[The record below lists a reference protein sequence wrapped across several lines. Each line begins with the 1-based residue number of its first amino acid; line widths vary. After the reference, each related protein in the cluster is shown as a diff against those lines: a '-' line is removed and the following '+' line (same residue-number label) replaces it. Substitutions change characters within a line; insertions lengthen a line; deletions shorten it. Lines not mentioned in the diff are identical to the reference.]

1 MITKDLKVE
10 IYEYL
15 DELNKEIKEANN
27 ILVALSQKRLE
38 WCYNNKKILKNLYPR
53 KNKIYRV
60 LDPIKAFEGNQWCE
74 YRKYWYYR
82 TIRGSIKINS
92 DDIYYF
98 KVENNRMEIDRD
110 FGRYNS
116 RKSSATFKVKG
127 QILDSNFEHFDGNS
141 DMSIKYLDVE
151 NPVSNYSDKFT
162 KVYVMID
169 KNTGYYKIG
178 RSSNPLKREKTLQ
191 SEKPT
196 IELLFHHDARISN
209 EKELHDM
216 FNNKRVR
223 GEWFDLNGSDLS
235 VIRDYFENKT
245 QAVRVR

>member
-1 MITKDLKVE
+1 MIVKDLEIE
-10 IYEYL
+10 IYNKLSEF
-15 DELNKEIKEANN
+15 NKEIEEANN
-27 ILVALSQKRLE
+27 IIADLSQKRLE
-38 WCYNNKKILKNLYPR
+38 WCYNNKKIIKNLYPR

-60 LDPIKAFEGNQWCE
+60 LDPVNGFEDNEWCE
-74 YRKYWYYR
+74 YRKHWYFR
-82 TIRGSIKINS
+82 TIRESVKINS

-98 KVENNRMEIDRD
+98 KVENNRMEINRD
-110 FGRYNS
+110 FGGYNS

-127 QILDSNFEHFDGNS
+127 EILDSNFEHFASYIDI
-141 DMSIKYLDVE
+141 SIKYLDVE
-151 NPVSNYSDKFT
+151 NPVSSYSDKFT

-216 FNNKRVR
+216 FSDKRVR

-235 VIRDYFENKT
+235 IIRNYFEDKT
-245 QAVRVR
+245 QAVRV

>member
-1 MITKDLKVE
+1 MVEKELEVE
-10 IYEYL
+10 IYDCL
-15 DELNKEIKEANN
+15 DELNKEIEEARS
-27 ILVALSQKRLE
+27 ILDELVKKRE
-38 WCYNNKKILKNLYPR
+38 NWCYENKKIIKNLYPR
-53 KNKIYRV
+53 KNKIYRI
-60 LDPIKAFEGNQWCE
+60 LDPLSALERKRWNE
-74 YRKYWYYR
+74 YEQYWYYPLWGR
-82 TIRGSIKINS
+82 TQKLNK

-98 KVENNRMEIDRD
+98 KVENNRFEIQRD
-110 FGRYNS
+110 FRNRNSYNY
-116 RKSSATFKVKG
+116 SSTFKVSG
-127 QILDSNFEHFDGNS
+127 EILDSNFKHFASYEDIG
-141 DMSIKYLDVE
+141 IKYLDVK
-151 NPVSNYSDKFT
+151 NPVSKYSDKFT

-216 FNNKRVR
+216 FSDKRIR

-235 VIRDYFENKT
+235 IIRDYFEDKT